1 LNSAMAANVAGANA
15 AIVTANT
22 AMKGYVDAVSTA
34 WTANAG
40 TQQTQINAINSN
52 VTAANAAIAT
62 LQTQVYTNA
71 NVAAYL
77 PTYTGNLQ
85 AGNATIINT
94 LTANTVITGS
104 GGIRSIA
111 GGTPTVTINFNT
123 DKIIHVYQPAGTVTL
138 QYGTLAAG
146 SSVTV
151 LINFAAQHNIV
162 TGVSASNNINLA
174 GKINIGGVGNAP
186 AATAQTLV
194 KLVYTSVD
202 GTAGNTYCAV
212 QYT

>member
-1 LNSAMAANVAGANA
+1 M
-15 AIVTANT
+15 
-22 AMKGYVDAVSTA
+22 
-34 WTANAG
+34 
-40 TQQTQINAINSN
+40 
-52 VTAANAAIAT
+52 
-62 LQTQVYTNA
+62 
-71 NVAAYL
+71 

-138 QYGTLAAG
+138 QYGTLIAG
-146 SSVTV
+146 ASVTV
-151 LINFAAQHNIV
+151 LINLATHRNIV
-162 TGVSASNNINLA
+162 PGVSASNNINLA
-174 GKINIGGVGNAP
+174 GKTSIGGVGNA
-186 AATAQTLV
+186 ANATDNTLV

-212 QYT
+212 NYT

>member
-1 LNSAMAANVAGANA
+1 
-15 AIVTANT
+15 
-22 AMKGYVDAVSTA
+22 MKGYVDAVSTA

-40 TQQTQINAINSN
+40 VQQTQINSINAN

-104 GGIRSIA
+104 GGIRSVV
-111 GGTPTVTINFNT
+111 GGTPTVTLNFNT

-138 QYGTLAAG
+138 QYGTLVAG
-146 SSVTV
+146 ASVTV
-151 LINFAAQHNIV
+151 LINLATHRNIV
-162 TGVSASNNINLA
+162 PGVSASNNINLA
-174 GKINIGGVGNAP
+174 GKTSIGGAGNA
-186 AATAQTLV
+186 ANATDNTLV